1 MLGAKKSEEAPMP
14 LFRMLVLLCLAL
26 PFAARAQSFPERQL
40 RVIVPFAPGGSTD
53 VTARVLAQSL
63 GDLLGTPVLV
73 ENRTGAG
80 IVVGTEVAAKAEPDG
95 HTLIVTS
102 NSHSVVPS
110 LVARL
115 PFDATRDF
123 AGVYLAGAL
132 PQVLVV
138 NERLPVRDLQG
149 YIALLKAEP
158 GKYAYASGGIGSAIH
173 LGTINFLAA
182 AGVEMLHV
190 PYRGGGPAM
199 QSVITGETAMMID
212 PVASS
217 APHIRNGTVRALA
230 IGAARRSPIL
240 PEVPTAAEAGLPA
253 FRAEAWIAVLA
264 PVRTPPAR
272 LERLNAMF
280 REAAVRGAARLAAIG
295 VQPMP
300 EVATPAQVTQF
311 FRDDIERLGPIL
323 RAAGVRPE

>member
-1 MLGAKKSEEAPMP
+1 MRGLA
-14 LFRMLVLLCLAL
+14 LLLACLAL
-26 PFAARAQSFPERQL
+26 PLAARAQTFPERQL

-53 VTARVLAQSL
+53 VTARVLAQAV

-115 PFDATRDF
+115 PYDPARDF
-123 AGVYLAGAL
+123 AGVFLAGAL

-149 YIALLKAEP
+149 YIALLKADP
-158 GKYAYASGGIGSAIH
+158 GRYAFASGGIGSAIH

-230 IGAARRSPIL
+230 IGAEQRSPIL

-272 LERLNAMF
+272 LERLNALF
-280 REAAVRGAARLAAIG
+280 REASARGAARLAGIG

-300 EVATPAQVTQF
+300 EVATPEQVTRF
-311 FRDDIERLGPIL
+311 FREDIARLGPIL

>member
-1 MLGAKKSEEAPMP
+1 MP
-14 LFRMLVLLCLAL
+14 LFRMLAVLLLCVAL
-26 PFAARAQSFPERQL
+26 PLAARAQPFPERQL

-115 PFDATRDF
+115 PFDPVNDF
-123 AGVYLAGAL
+123 AGVFLAGAL

-138 NERLPVRDLQG
+138 NERLPVRDLRG
-149 YIALLKAEP
+149 YIALLRAEP
-158 GKYAYASGGIGSAIH
+158 GRYAFASGGIGSAIH

-230 IGAARRSPIL
+230 IGAAQRSPIL
-240 PEVPTAAEAGLPA
+240 PEVPTAAEAGLPG

-264 PVRTPPAR
+264 PVRTPAAR
-272 LERLNAMF
+272 LERLNALF
-280 REAAVRGAARLAAIG
+280 REASVRGAARLAAIG
-295 VQPMP
+295 LQPMP

-311 FRDDIERLGPIL
+311 FRDDIARLGPIL

>member
-1 MLGAKKSEEAPMP
+1 MP
-14 LFRMLVLLCLAL
+14 LIRMLAMLLLCLAV
-26 PFAARAQSFPERQL
+26 PAAARAQAFPERQL

-53 VTARVLAQSL
+53 VTARVLAEAL
-63 GDLLGTPVLV
+63 GAVVGTPVLV

-80 IVVGTEVAAKAEPDG
+80 IVVGTEVVAKAEPDG
-95 HTLIVTS
+95 HTFIITSSSHAIVPT
-102 NSHSVVPS
+102 
-110 LVARL
+110 LMARL
-115 PFDATRDF
+115 PFDPVNDF
-123 AGVYLAGAL
+123 TGVFLVGSLA
-132 PQVLVV
+132 QVLVV

-149 YIALLKAEP
+149 YIALLRASP

-173 LGTINFLAA
+173 LGSINFLAA

-230 IGAARRSPIL
+230 IGAAQRSPTL

-272 LERLNAMF
+272 VARLNALLS
-280 REAAVRGAARLAAIG
+280 EAAQRGAVRLAGIG

-300 EVATPAQVTQF
+300 EVATPEQVTRF
-311 FRDDIERLGPIL
+311 FREDIARLGPVM
-323 RAAGVRPE
+323 RAAGVQPE